1 MKQNTRVNGRFRN
14 SMSCAR
20 GFSLVEMLIGSVVF
34 VVVLLAILM
43 ILDISQRDYASGAA
57 KSDVQENVRVAL
69 ESMARELRM
78 AGYAPSSTPNS
89 DCAAPPC
96 GVTALT
102 SSSVTFQADVD
113 GNPPDVCGVPPCMD
127 KVIYTFEPPV
137 DATRPC
143 DPIDPA
149 TIGRISHS
157 VQSWTA
163 GAWSPVTPT
172 AYDIAQCMT
181 ALSITSYDSTGA
193 VTAVAAN
200 VRRLNISITGVENAR
215 GTSSR
220 SYTVTTDVRLRN
232 F

>member
-14 SMSCAR
+14 SMSSAR
-20 GFSLVEMLIGSVVF
+20 GFSLIEMLIGSAVF

-113 GNPPDVCGVPPCMD
+113 GNPPGVCAVPPCMD
-127 KVIYTFEPPV
+127 KVIYTFVPPV

-143 DPIDPA
+143 DPLDPL
-149 TIGRISHS
+149 TVGRITRS
-157 VQSWTA
+157 VQSWVG
-163 GAWSPVTPT
+163 GAWTT
-172 AYDIAQCMT
+172 LTTYDIAQCVKT
-181 ALSITSYDSTGA
+181 VTIIYYNSAGGA
-193 VTAVAAN
+193 AATPAD
-200 VRRLNISITGVENAR
+200 VRRIKISITGEENVR
-215 GTSSR
+215 GYAPR
-220 SYTVTTDVRLRN
+220 AYTVSTDVRLRN
-232 F
+232 L

>member
-14 SMSCAR
+14 STGWAG
-20 GFSLVEMLIGSVVF
+20 GFSFVEMLIGSAVF
-34 VVVLLAILM
+34 VVVLLAVLM

-57 KSDVQENVRVAL
+57 RSHVQQNVRVVL

-78 AGYAPSSTPNS
+78 AGYAPQSNSPNPY
-89 DCAAPPC
+89 CAVPPC

-102 SSSVTFQADVD
+102 PSSVTFQANVD
-113 GNPPDVCGVPPCMD
+113 LTQPAVIN
-127 KVIYTFEPPV
+127 KVIYTFVPPT
-137 DATRPC
+137 DATKPC
-143 DPIDPA
+143 DPSDSA
-149 TIGRISHS
+149 TVGKITRS
-157 VQSWTA
+157 VQAWVG
-163 GAWSPVTPT
+163 GAWSPSTPT
-172 AYDIAQCMT
+172 ADDVAQCIT
-181 ALSITSYDSTGA
+181 ALSITSYDSIGA

-220 SYTVTTDVRLRN
+220 SYTATTDVWLRN

>member
-1 MKQNTRVNGRFRN
+1 MRQSTLVIGRFRN

-20 GFSLVEMLIGSVVF
+20 GFSLVEMLIGSAVF
-34 VVVLLAILM
+34 VVVLLAIYIM
-43 ILDISQRDYASGAA
+43 LDTSRADYAMGAA
-57 KSDVQENVRVAL
+57 KSDVQQNVRVVL

-78 AGYAPSSTPNS
+78 AAYAPSNSPNP
-89 DCAAPPC
+89 DCAVPPC

-102 SSSVTFQADVD
+102 SSSVTFQVD
-113 GNPPDVCGVPPCMD
+113 LNGDNVTD
-127 KVIYTFEPPV
+127 KVIYTFVPPV

-143 DPIDPA
+143 DPLNPTTVGKITRSA
-149 TIGRISHS
+149 
-157 VQSWTA
+157 QA
-163 GAWSPVTPT
+163 GVGGVWSPSTPI
-172 AYDIAQCMT
+172 AGDVAQCMT

-193 VTAVAAN
+193 VTTVAAN

-232 F
+232 L

>member
-14 SMSCAR
+14 SMGWAG
-20 GFSLVEMLIGSVVF
+20 GFSVVEMLIGSAVF
-34 VVVLLAILM
+34 VVVLLAVLM
-43 ILDISQRDYASGAA
+43 ILDVSQRDYASGAA
-57 KSDVQENVRVAL
+57 KSDAQQNVRVVL

-78 AGYAPSSTPNS
+78 AGYAPSNSPNP
-89 DCAAPPC
+89 DCGVPPC
-96 GVTALT
+96 GVTALA

-113 GNPPDVCGVPPCMD
+113 GNPPGVCAVPPCMD
-127 KVIYTFEPPV
+127 KVIYTFDPP

-143 DPIDPA
+143 DPLDPL
-149 TIGRISHS
+149 TVGRMTRS
-157 VQSWTA
+157 VQSWVGGDWT
-163 GAWSPVTPT
+163 TLT
-172 AYDIAQCMT
+172 AYDVAQCIT

-220 SYTVTTDVRLRN
+220 SYTVTTDVWLRN

>member
-1 MKQNTRVNGRFRN
+1 MKQYTLIHGKTRN
-14 SMSCAR
+14 SMSGAG
-20 GFSLVEMLIGSVVF
+20 GFSLIEMLIGSVVF

-57 KSDVQENVRVAL
+57 KSDVQQNVRVVL

-113 GNPPDVCGVPPCMD
+113 GNPPDVCAVPPCID
-127 KVIYTFEPPV
+127 KVIYTFVPPV

-143 DPIDPA
+143 DPLDPL
-149 TIGRISHS
+149 TVGRITRS
-157 VQSWTA
+157 VQSWVG
-163 GAWSPVTPT
+163 GAWSPAT
-172 AYDIAQCMT
+172 ATVYDIAQCMT
-181 ALSITSYDSTGA
+181 DVTMTYYDSLGNTPA
-193 VTAVAAN
+193 TPPNA
-200 VRRLNISITGVENAR
+200 RRINISITGVENAR
-215 GTSSR
+215 GTSSL

-232 F
+232 L

>member
-1 MKQNTRVNGRFRN
+1 MKQDAFARLRRHNTRRAVP
-14 SMSCAR
+14 
-20 GFSLVEMLIGSVVF
+20 GFSLIEMLIGSAVF

-43 ILDISQRDYASGAA
+43 ILEISQRDYASGAA

-78 AGYAPSSTPNS
+78 AGYAPSNSPNP
-89 DCAAPPC
+89 DCAVPPC

-102 SSSVTFQADVD
+102 PSSVTFQVD
-113 GNPPDVCGVPPCMD
+113 LNGDNITD
-127 KVIYTFEPPV
+127 KVIYTFVPPV

-143 DPIDPA
+143 DPLNPTTVGKI
-149 TIGRISHS
+149 TRS
-157 VQSWTA
+157 VQA
-163 GAWSPVTPT
+163 GVGGAWSPSTPT
-172 AYDIAQCMT
+172 ADDVAQCMT

-193 VTAVAAN
+193 VTTVAAN

-232 F
+232 L

>member
-20 GFSLVEMLIGSVVF
+20 GFSLVEMLIGSTVF

-102 SSSVTFQADVD
+102 LSSVTFQANVD
-113 GNPPDVCGVPPCMD
+113 LTQPAVID
-127 KVIYTFEPPV
+127 KVIYAFVPPT
-137 DATRPC
+137 DATKPC
-143 DPIDPA
+143 DPSDSTTVGKI
-149 TIGRISHS
+149 TRS
-157 VQSWTA
+157 VQA
-163 GAWSPVTPT
+163 GVGGAWSPSTPI
-172 AYDIAQCMT
+172 AGDVAQCMT